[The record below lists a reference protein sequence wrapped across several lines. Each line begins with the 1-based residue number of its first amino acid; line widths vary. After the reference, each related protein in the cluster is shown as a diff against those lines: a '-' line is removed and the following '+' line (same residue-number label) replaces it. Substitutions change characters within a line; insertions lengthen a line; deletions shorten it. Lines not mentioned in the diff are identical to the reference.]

1 MRFGYSGNDRRDLPQ
16 VNLILGVNNQQ
27 VPLFVNTYPGST
39 HDVEMFQDFIKRIN
53 TRYKDLTQR
62 IEQKFIVFDQGNVNQ
77 ANINCL
83 RGLKRHGIYF
93 ISMLRTTSAG
103 RFIRRVDKAELKLIY
118 SKEVLKNKRSE
129 DYGKVVEGEVYGKKS
144 RVLVCYNPA
153 IREQK
158 CKTLED
164 KLETVKQ
171 KMESGAS
178 AEEIRELIARC
189 NLKRALKLV
198 KGRGKLKLEV
208 REEELRSRRD
218 RYGFFTLFTNHPNLS
233 AEEIIKIYKCK
244 EILEQGFRALKSD
257 MEIAPVYHSKDKRIE
272 THTVLVIF
280 GYLLLSLLRAVLN
293 AKGLSHSFEELKE
306 TISSGNAIEGFY
318 EHEQLRSRLY
328 IWRPIKPRRELKDIF
343 RALKIKVPG
352 YEVKESIPTDFKEF

>member
-1 MRFGYSGNDRRDLPQ
+1 
-16 VNLILGVNNQQ
+16 
-27 VPLFVNTYPGST
+27 
-39 HDVEMFQDFIKRIN
+39 
-53 TRYKDLTQR
+53 
-62 IEQKFIVFDQGNVNQ
+62 
-77 ANINCL
+77 
-83 RGLKRHGIYF
+83 
-93 ISMLRTTSAG
+93 MLRTNSAG
-103 RFIRRVDKAELKLIY
+103 GFIRRVDKADLKLIY
-118 SKEVLKNKRSE
+118 SKEVSKNKRSE
-129 DYGKVVEGEVYGKKS
+129 VYGKVIERKVYGEKF

-158 CKTLED
+158 CKTLDD
-164 KLETVKQ
+164 KLKAIKQ

-178 AEEIRELIARC
+178 TEEIGELIARF
-189 NLKRALKLV
+189 NLKQALQPIKE
-198 KGRGKLKLEV
+198 RGKIMLKVNEDNLKAR
-208 REEELRSRRD
+208 RE
-218 RYGFFTLFTNHPNLS
+218 RYGFFALFTDHPNLS
-233 AEEIIKIYKCK
+233 AEEIIKIYKGK
-244 EILEQGFRALKSD
+244 EIVEQGFRALKSD

-293 AKGLSHSFEELKE
+293 AKGLNHSFEELKE

-328 IWRPIKPRRELKDIF
+328 IWRPVKPRRELKDIF